1 MANRLAKIV
10 NKPKAGKQKPVPVK
24 IVSDYPSTAAVDKS
38 ERDKYRTQDALRTLQ
53 RAAEIQRDKPLMKAV
68 KAEAKSEIKRL
79 SGVCGSKK

>member
-1 MANRLAKIV
+1 MANKLNQVVK
-10 NKPKAGKQKPVPVK
+10 KTGKQKPIPVK
-24 IVSDYPSTAAVDKS
+24 IVSSTGDSPAPYD
-38 ERDKYRTQDALRTLQ
+38 DMKYRAKDALHTLA

>member
-1 MANRLAKIV
+1 MPNRLSKIV
-10 NKPKAGKQKPVPVK
+10 KPGKGKGKQKPVPVK
-24 IVSDYPSTAAVDKS
+24 IVSDTVASAPYD
-38 ERDKYRTQDALRTLQ
+38 DMKYRAKDALSTLA